1 MKRDIRERTISL
13 IKEHLDRIDVEFPL
27 NIEGVQDMMEYFGE
41 IESTLANA
49 KGCGDKVD
57 DELLNA
63 AADAY
68 DDLFYLE
75 EDDYSYIDELNE
87 RLMS

>member
-1 MKRDIRERTISL
+1 
-13 IKEHLDRIDVEFPL
+13 
-27 NIEGVQDMMEYFGE
+27 MMEYFWE

>member
-1 MKRDIRERTISL
+1 MKREIRERTISL
-13 IKEHLDRIDVEFPL
+13 IKEHFDKIGVGLPLD
-27 NIEGVQDMMEYFGE
+27 IEGVQDMMDYFEE
-41 IESTLANA
+41 IECTLANA

>member
-13 IKEHLDRIDVEFPL
+13 IKEHLDRIDVELPL

-57 DELLNA
+57 EELLNA

-87 RLMS
+87 KLMS

>member
-13 IKEHLDRIDVEFPL
+13 IKEHFDRIEVEHSL
-27 NIEGVQDMMEYFGE
+27 NIEDVQDMIDYFEE
-41 IESTLANA
+41 IECTLANA

-57 DELLNA
+57 EELLNA

-87 RLMS
+87 RLMF

>member
-13 IKEHLDRIDVEFPL
+13 IKEHFDKIGVELPLD
-27 NIEGVQDMMEYFGE
+27 IEGVQDMMYYFGE
-41 IESTLANA
+41 LESTLANA
-49 KGCGDKVD
+49 KCCGDKID
-57 DELLNA
+57 DELLDA
-63 AADAY
+63 AAHAY

>member
-13 IKEHLDRIDVEFPL
+13 IKEHFDRIEVEHSL
-27 NIEGVQDMMEYFGE
+27 NIEDVQDMIDYFEE
-41 IESTLANA
+41 IECTLANA

-57 DELLNA
+57 EELLNA

>member
-13 IKEHLDRIDVEFPL
+13 IKEHFDRLGVELPL
-27 NIEGVQDMMEYFGE
+27 NIEDVQDMMDYFE
-41 IESTLANA
+41 DIECTLANA
-49 KGCGDKVD
+49 KGRGDKVD

-75 EDDYSYIDELNE
+75 
-87 RLMS
+87 

>member
-13 IKEHLDRIDVEFPL
+13 IKEHLDRIDVELPL

-87 RLMS
+87 RLML

>member
-13 IKEHLDRIDVEFPL
+13 IKEHLNRIDVELPL

-57 DELLNA
+57 EELLNA

>member
-1 MKRDIRERTISL
+1 MKRDIIERTISL
-13 IKEHLDRIDVEFPL
+13 IKEHLDRIEVELSL
-27 NIEGVQDMMEYFGE
+27 NIEDVQDMMEYFEE
-41 IESTLANA
+41 IECTLANA

>member
-75 EDDYSYIDELNE
+75 EDDYTYIDELNE

>member
-13 IKEHLDRIDVEFPL
+13 IKEHLDRIDVELPL

-57 DELLNA
+57 EELLNA

>member
-1 MKRDIRERTISL
+1 MKRDIRERTTSL
-13 IKEHLDRIDVEFPL
+13 IKEHFDRIEVEHSL
-27 NIEGVQDMMEYFGE
+27 NIEDVQDMINYFEE
-41 IESTLANA
+41 IECTLANA

-57 DELLNA
+57 EELLNA

-87 RLMS
+87 RLMF

>member
-1 MKRDIRERTISL
+1 VK
-13 IKEHLDRIDVEFPL
+13 FPL
-27 NIEGVQDMMEYFGE
+27 DVEGVQDMIDYFGE
-41 IESTLANA
+41 LESTLANA
-49 KGCGDKVD
+49 KCCGDKVD

-63 AADAY
+63 AAHAY
-68 DDLFYLE
+68 DDLFYLG